1 MRATKKEKLGNYICK
16 VGKYDVRQII
26 KSGGTSRRTFG
37 KVTQTKGSC
46 EGRIYLGKKLI
57 EGNLKSSSE
66 AVQKAFQLTCREGDQ
81 QYVDKRLL
89 KKHQLVCV

>member
-16 VGKYDVRQII
+16 VGKYDIRQII
-26 KSGGTSRRTFG
+26 KSGATSKRTFG
-37 KVTQTKGSC
+37 NVTKTKGSC

-57 EGNLKSSSE
+57 ESNLKSSSE
-66 AVQKAFQLTCREGDQ
+66 AIQKAFQLTCKEGNQ

-89 KKHQLVCV
+89 TKHKLVCL

>member
-16 VGKYDVRQII
+16 IGKYDIRQVI
-26 KSGGTSRRTFG
+26 KSGATSKRTFG
-37 KVTQTKGSC
+37 NVTKSKGSC

-57 EGNLKSSSE
+57 EGSFKDSKE
-66 AVQKAFQLTCREGDQ
+66 AIEKAFKLTCREGDQ

-89 KKHQLVCV
+89 NKHKLVCV

>member
-26 KSGGTSRRTFG
+26 KTGGTSRSFG
-37 KVTQTKGSC
+37 KVSKSKGSC

-57 EGNLKSSSE
+57 EGNLRDSRE
-66 AVQKAFQLTCREGDQ
+66 AIEKAFALTCKEGDQ

-89 KKHQLVCV
+89 KKHQLVCD